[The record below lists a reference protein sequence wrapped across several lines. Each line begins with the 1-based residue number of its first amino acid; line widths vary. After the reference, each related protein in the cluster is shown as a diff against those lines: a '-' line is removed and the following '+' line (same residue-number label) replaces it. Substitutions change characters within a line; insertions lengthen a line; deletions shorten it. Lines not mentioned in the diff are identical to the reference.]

1 MKDQGAFFKGGDKR
15 MRKYILPLIFASM
28 WLMTT
33 PVYAAEPVDAIV
45 PVSCTAEGS
54 AESFA
59 VSIQGDSGFK
69 ASPERLELKNGESKD
84 FTISINLPGD
94 YKYKIYQEKGTE
106 KNTEYDSNIYY
117 AEVFVTEGEDGKLN
131 ADTDVFTNGSS
142 EKSAECEFINKI
154 TKETEQKGNGN
165 PSGGSSSNGGLATQ
179 KGSSSDAPTVKTG
192 VETNELMYVEIGLIG
207 MVVAAIAVRKRNKKR
222 R

>member
-1 MKDQGAFFKGGDKR
+1 

-28 WLMTT
+28 CVMTT

-54 AESFA
+54 TESFA

-94 YKYKIYQEKGTE
+94 YKYKIYQIRQSTTSIG
-106 KNTEYDSNIYY
+106 YD
-117 AEVFVTEGEDGKLN
+117 
-131 ADTDVFTNGSS
+131 
-142 EKSAECEFINKI
+142 I
-154 TKETEQKGNGN
+154 T
-165 PSGGSSSNGGLATQ
+165 
-179 KGSSSDAPTVKTG
+179 
-192 VETNELMYVEIGLIG
+192 
-207 MVVAAIAVRKRNKKR
+207 
-222 R
+222 

>member
-1 MKDQGAFFKGGDKR
+1 

-28 WLMTT
+28 WVMTT

-131 ADTDVFTNGSS
+131 ADTVVFTNGSS

-154 TKETEQKGNGN
+154 TKETEQKENGN
-165 PSGGSSSNGGLATQ
+165 PSGGSSSIKWRFSNA
-179 KGSSSDAPTVKTG
+179 
-192 VETNELMYVEIGLIG
+192 E
-207 MVVAAIAVRKRNKKR
+207 R
-222 R
+222 